1 MNNVINAMSK
11 FKTNLGNFIDE
22 YKNELEH
29 IEKEEEFIRTL
40 SDVINYSKNDILL
53 LPFYDQT
60 ILSRI
65 FERISPLS
73 SNEMNKI
80 KTAKYLIEASKS
92 VDKSHFLQYNNAV
105 KDIKNIFD
113 NINSYYEK
121 MLADETLKTNKEKY
135 SSIVENYEIIYDK
148 IGEDSF
154 KSIID
159 DVDLFEETITNCKL
173 ENEDISTILNI
184 AIKDNLKYL
193 DTAGISIEKK
203 DNKSQDE
210 IYDLSHLLREE

>member
-135 SSIVENYEIIYDK
+135 SSIVENYEIIYNK